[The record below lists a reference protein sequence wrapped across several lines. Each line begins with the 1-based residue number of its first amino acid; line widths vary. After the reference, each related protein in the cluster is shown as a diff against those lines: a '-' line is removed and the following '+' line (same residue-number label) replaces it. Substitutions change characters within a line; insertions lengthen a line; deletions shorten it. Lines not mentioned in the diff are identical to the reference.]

1 MLNISILI
9 SDIVLSFTICYSH
22 NLYPPF
28 MQQLLYNGS
37 SIIRHLDNPE
47 HLNISTHNFGVNV
60 VYIEVSPE

>member
-1 MLNISILI
+1 
-9 SDIVLSFTICYSH
+9 
-22 NLYPPF
+22 